1 MAQLL
6 TEMAKDLTLALI
18 EAKLLAPEDMQKQ
31 LAKTHAS
38 LLELKARED
47 HALEGGVGR
56 EGQIE
61 STSPVPPDWKKSI
74 KKHAI
79 ACLICGQT
87 FKQLSARHLRQHD
100 LDPRTYRQQFGI
112 PRTQALSAKD
122 TTARRR
128 HIVQQSRPWEK
139 APTYLQA
146 HEPPPPS
153 TPARPKRER
162 KKATPSS
169 P

>member
-1 MAQLL
+1 MEQTI
-6 TEMAKDLTLALI
+6 TEMAKDLTLALL
-18 EAKLLAPEDMQKQ
+18 EAELLLPGDVQRQ
-31 LAKTHAS
+31 LAKTHAA

-47 HALEGGVGR
+47 NPR
-56 EGQIE
+56 EGKVESEVQIE
-61 STSPVPPDWKKSI
+61 STSPAPPDWKKSI
-74 KKHAI
+74 KKYAI
-79 ACLICGQT
+79 ECLICGQT

-112 PRTQALSAKD
+112 PRTQALSAKE
-122 TTARRR
+122 TTAMRR
-128 HIVQQSRPWEK
+128 HIVQQIRPWEK

-162 KKATPSS
+162 KKAAPSS
-169 P
+169 Q